1 MKRRDYSTS
10 AKLASYLFHDDSR
23 HATVMLGA
31 RFASKMHGV
40 PEPKGWPV
48 VLPLADVTIQRSCG
62 DAVQWRVL
70 CSFDEDLRE
79 CLAKVTSEEENCTQ
93 VLRLADDFTIVSDA
107 ELAKD
112 VLPEAVFGCL
122 LGAATGA
129 REGLSMTLARWQR
142 GEDVSGRHMVP
153 RSDWRAPK
161 FSYTLRTATGS
172 PFAEQWGFAIQEAVR
187 QDGGFR
193 LWVEQQ
199 RTGREVYLRLRS
211 DGSIEGLTE
220 LEQLPA
226 AVHGAG
232 LGMLLAFATVNAHLH
247 QHGSEEHRVAETV
260 NQLMHRPLEANSGEM
275 PRLLR
280 KNAQ

>member
-1 MKRRDYSTS
+1 MKRRDHSTS

-31 RFASKMHGV
+31 RFASETHYT
-40 PEPKGWPV
+40 PEPNGWPV
-48 VLPLADVTIQRSCG
+48 VLPLADVTIRRSSG
-62 DAVQWRVL
+62 MAAQWRVL

-79 CLAKVTSEEENCTQ
+79 CMAKVACEGQNTQ
-93 VLRLADDFTIVSDA
+93 VLRLADDFTIISDV

-112 VLPEAVFGCL
+112 MLPEAVFGCL

-129 REGLSMTLARWQR
+129 REGLAMTLARQQR
-142 GEDVSGRHMVP
+142 GDEVSGRHLVP

-172 PFAEQWGFAIQEAVR
+172 PFAEQWGFAVQEAVR

-232 LGMLLAFATVNAHLH
+232 LGMLLAFAAVNAHLC
-247 QHGSEEHRVAETV
+247 QPRGNEQKVTQAV
-260 NQLMHRPLEANSGEM
+260 NKLVHAPVDTEACEASH
-275 PRLLR
+275 LLR
-280 KNAQ
+280 KKVQ